1 MGEVLLYIYAFALV
15 VGLVVYGVV
24 WLVLLIWQWLLLAAG
39 LWLAGWLAK
48 SAWHKSDARRRLAH
62 RRRLAEI
69 EAITHETVEE
79 MVDIA
84 TRH

>member
-1 MGEVLLYIYAFALV
+1 MGEVVLYIYACALV

-39 LWLAGWLAK
+39 LWLAVWLVK
-48 SAWHKSDARRRLAH
+48 SAWMNSDARRRLEH

-69 EAITHETVEE
+69 EAITREAVEE
-79 MVDIA
+79 MVNIA
-84 TRH
+84 ARL

>member
-15 VGLVVYGVV
+15 VCLVVYGAV
-24 WLVLLIWQWLLLAAG
+24 WLVLLVWQWLLLAAG
-39 LWLAGWLAK
+39 LWLAGWMAK
-48 SAWHKSDARRRLAH
+48 SAWQKSDVRRELEH

-69 EAITHETVEE
+69 EAILLDTVEE
-79 MVDIA
+79 MVDIV